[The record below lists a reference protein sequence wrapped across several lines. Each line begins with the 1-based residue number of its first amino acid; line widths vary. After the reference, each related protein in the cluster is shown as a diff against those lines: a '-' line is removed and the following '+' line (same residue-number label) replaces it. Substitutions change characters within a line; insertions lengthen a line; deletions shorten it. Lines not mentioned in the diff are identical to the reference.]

1 MLKKEIVP
9 IIESTHNFLKNIK
22 QHNEDWDYNKV
33 LFALNQTAGRG
44 QRGNSW
50 EAAPGKNISCSMVFR
65 PGLKGKEQFLLSES
79 VALAIVDT
87 VKKLLGYNTREK
99 VKIKWPNDI
108 YVGDRKI
115 CGILIDHSLMGQR
128 IGYSVIS
135 AGININ
141 QEIFLSDA
149 PNPVSIRNI
158 IGQEVPLQYAM
169 DLLIEYFQIRLAPLR
184 SELTQDQ
191 KIALHEEFQNTLYR
205 NDGNYYKFIDNLMQ
219 EEIQARLYNIATDG
233 QLTLELHDSTL
244 RTYLFKEI
252 TWLL

>member
-9 IIESTHNFLKNIK
+9 IIESTHTFLKNIK
-22 QHNEDWDYNKV
+22 DHNGDWDDNKV

-50 EAAPGKNISCSMVFR
+50 EAAPGKNISCSMVLSS
-65 PGLKGKEQFLLSES
+65 GLKGKEQFLISES
-79 VALAIVDT
+79 VALAVVDT
-87 VKKLLGYNTREK
+87 IKRLLGYNMRKK

-128 IGYSVIS
+128 IAYSIIS
-135 AGININ
+135 TGININ

-158 IGQEVPLQYAM
+158 LGQEVSLKDSM
-169 DLLIEYFQIRLAPLR
+169 DLLVEYLQIRLAPLR

-191 KIALHEEFQNTLYR
+191 KLALHEEFKNTLYR
-205 NDGNYYKFIDNLMQ
+205 NDGNYYRFIDNLMH

-233 QLTLELHDSTL
+233 QLTLELHDATL